1 MPSYQTTGLVIGRT
15 NFGESD
21 RIIRFITPDY
31 GKISAVA
38 RGVRKIKS
46 RLAGHLEP
54 LGTVMLSLTT
64 GRSNIDVITGARL
77 LYYPHQLAKNWQLL
91 DPALTLAVLLE
102 RLLETGQ
109 PQAPAYLALKT
120 LISELDAGSP
130 PALVELWYRLQVAS
144 SLGYQPELSG
154 CLLCGHDTADRQ
166 YHFDPHR
173 GGLVCQYCALPGA
186 ADISTASIKL
196 WRLMSHQPYQIVSH
210 IVGAE
215 TLATLTLPHARQF
228 FAEHVRAT

>member
-77 LYYPHQLAKNWQLL
+77 LYYPHQLAKIGN
-91 DPALTLAVLLE
+91 
-102 RLLETGQ
+102 
-109 PQAPAYLALKT
+109 
-120 LISELDAGSP
+120 
-130 PALVELWYRLQVAS
+130 
-144 SLGYQPELSG
+144 
-154 CLLCGHDTADRQ
+154 C
-166 YHFDPHR
+166 
-173 GGLVCQYCALPGA
+173 
-186 ADISTASIKL
+186 SIQ
-196 WRLMSHQPYQIVSH
+196 R
-210 IVGAE
+210 
-215 TLATLTLPHARQF
+215 
-228 FAEHVRAT
+228 